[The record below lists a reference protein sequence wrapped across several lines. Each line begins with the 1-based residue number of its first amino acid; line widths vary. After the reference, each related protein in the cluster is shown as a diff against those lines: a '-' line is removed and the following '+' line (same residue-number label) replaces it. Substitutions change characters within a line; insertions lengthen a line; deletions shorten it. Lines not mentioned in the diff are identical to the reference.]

1 MEVLSHGIRRRPSL
15 PGGFPPS
22 TLSVLRLN
30 YCVRDGNR
38 WDPQA
43 IVTGNCIRLCSLQ
56 DSLRPPL
63 SLPARSPL
71 PAPFPFSD
79 AFAFR
84 FNPRRFFL
92 RFHATSLRFSSF
104 RFHTFKTAQALRLS
118 PSLLRHLTA
127 CRLSETVSFL
137 FSDQALDLLVSS
149 SSIRCRT
156 STDDLSTSSSLRGLT
171 RF

>member
-1 MEVLSHGIRRRPSL
+1 MGPSGYSHRKLYSVVFASGFSQASAFASCPLSAS
-15 PGGFPPS
+15 
-22 TLSVLRLN
+22 SVL
-30 YCVRDGNR
+30 
-38 WDPQA
+38 
-43 IVTGNCIRLCSLQ
+43 
-56 DSLRPPL
+56 PL
-63 SLPARSPL
+63 SQTPL
-71 PAPFPFSD
+71 
-79 AFAFR
+79 AFR

-92 RFHATSLRFSSF
+92 RFHAASLRFSSF

>member
-1 MEVLSHGIRRRPSL
+1 MRSRHRPIF
-15 PGGFPPS
+15 PGSRPPS
-22 TLSVLRLN
+22 IFGTDELN

-71 PAPFPFSD
+71 PAPFL
-79 AFAFR
+79 
-84 FNPRRFFL
+84 FL
-92 RFHATSLRFSSF
+92 RRLCLSLQSASLLPSLPRRFSSF

-118 PSLLRHLTA
+118 PSLLRHLTT
-127 CRLSETVSFL
+127 CRLSETVPFL